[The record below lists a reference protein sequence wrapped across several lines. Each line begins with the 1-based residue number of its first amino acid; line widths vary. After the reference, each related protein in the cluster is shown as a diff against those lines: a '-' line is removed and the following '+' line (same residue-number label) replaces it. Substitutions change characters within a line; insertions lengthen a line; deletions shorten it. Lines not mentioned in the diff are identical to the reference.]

1 MESRRLREKIRVP
14 HVDKLELQLTI
25 RPAASMMVG
34 ERGRVGRPPRKPA
47 LSQICLHHRA
57 ARGSDDTM
65 LIYSRSEIAAHLKAS
80 RSFTA

>member
-34 ERGRVGRPPRKPA
+34 ERGRVREASAKTRALANLSPSGCPRRLGQRP
-47 LSQICLHHRA
+47 
-57 ARGSDDTM
+57 
-65 LIYSRSEIAAHLKAS
+65 
-80 RSFTA
+80 

>member
-34 ERGRVGRPPRKPA
+34 ERGRVREASAKTRA
-47 LSQICLHHRA
+47 LANLSHQA

-65 LIYSRSEIAAHLKAS
+65 HGSDA
-80 RSFTA
+80 